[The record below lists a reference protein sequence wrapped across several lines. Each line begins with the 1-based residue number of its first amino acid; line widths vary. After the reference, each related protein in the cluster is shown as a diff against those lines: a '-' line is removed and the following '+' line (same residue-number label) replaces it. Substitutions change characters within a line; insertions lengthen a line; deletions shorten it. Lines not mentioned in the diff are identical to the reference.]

1 MGGRPH
7 TLPSYL
13 HHAQTLQAFFPKS
26 QREFFITVC
35 FCFLSVIVISYFMV
49 ALYKCM
55 CSRNYSRWRHSWARH
70 RRQRSRGAYYKQIK
84 ESVPLLLKGHSQVRG

>member
-1 MGGRPH
+1 
-7 TLPSYL
+7 
-13 HHAQTLQAFFPKS
+13 
-26 QREFFITVC
+26 
-35 FCFLSVIVISYFMV
+35 MV